1 MARPIRA
8 ERVLLVEDDPGDA
21 FLVGELVAEVD
32 PAIQLVVAESI
43 RQVLDGQQERPEL
56 LTSADCVLLDLN
68 LPGTSGLDGLRQLLR
83 ADPGAAICVLTGLDD
98 EHLGI
103 AAVSAGAQDS

>member
-1 MARPIRA
+1 MARPLRA

-43 RQVLDGQQERPEL
+43 RQVLDGQQKRPEL
-56 LTSADCVLLDLN
+56 LRVRT
-68 LPGTSGLDGLRQLLR
+68 
-83 ADPGAAICVLTGLDD
+83 
-98 EHLGI
+98 
-103 AAVSAGAQDS
+103 VSCWT